1 MAKLLKYKENP
12 FMNGLAIPVGY
23 KMVGLSEKSG
33 EQKCL
38 INIKTGETEVVA
50 QFTKRRVDGRR
61 FVKVFTEMLA
71 FTDRLSI
78 TARKV
83 MEIIQYNLQIKG
95 INRDELYLGQTVLLE
110 FNEWM
115 EGCYLEEGFT
125 DFKSISQSTFT
136 NGLAE
141 LVEKAI
147 IARKAGMGG
156 SFWINPKI
164 IYNGD
169 SLLLIEQIERINDK
183 AIADPM
189 LTSDKQKEL
198 NYD

>member
-1 MAKLLKYKENP
+1 
-12 FMNGLAIPVGY
+12 
-23 KMVGLSEKSG
+23 
-33 EQKCL
+33 
-38 INIKTGETEVVA
+38 
-50 QFTKRRVDGRR
+50 
-61 FVKVFTEMLA
+61 
-71 FTDRLSI
+71 
-78 TARKV
+78 
-83 MEIIQYNLQIKG
+83 
-95 INRDELYLGQTVLLE
+95 
-110 FNEWM
+110 M